1 MKIQILLLFIFNAVT
16 SFTQEKNDSSVYM
29 ESNVLDGVYVEP
41 YVNISNN
48 HRDRFVSNQFF
59 TTTIT
64 STDKEAFQKLFP
76 INDVLVPSIKGEKNI
91 VNGCVLIEPFKL
103 FNGRTFLPNS
113 IRYYLDTNDVNI
125 LENQIELEL
134 DSDFKVKEE
143 FLRPFYFKKTEV
155 TNAEYRDFVYWV
167 RDSIA
172 RRILSYEDEHK
183 WLILPDNYDS
193 IINSS
198 EDAWRNIDL
207 DNYPINWEEE
217 LDYGDSNIRLIINEL
232 FYSEQEYFY
241 NEKTIDSRRL
251 KYQFEDRT
259 HKATYIYPD
268 TTVWKENFSY
278 SYENM
283 KYLYFWHPAYDNY
296 PVVGVNYYQIQ
307 AFLDWKTKRLQK
319 QFNEIGL
326 EFIVEFSLPSASEW
340 EMAQISQ
347 FSDDGKISM
356 KRNYQDYL
364 DNNWLTDLRLHKYDA
379 IATED
384 STIGRNYYY
393 KNRNNALNTVLG
405 RANKQFS
412 FPYNYID
419 DESYK
424 RFLFIKSKK
433 EIDYTIY
440 GLNDN
445 VSEWLSENYKEN
457 WLSFYLLRQ
466 KQLGE
471 YKAKDIQLLKEIELE
486 FNTSNDTT
494 GVLVKGG
501 NWFDDRGME
510 GRNAKVFVNP
520 YDSYATV
527 GFRYVIRFEEK

>member
-1 MKIQILLLFIFNAVT
+1 MKIYILLLFIFYVVT
-16 SFTQEKNDSSVYM
+16 SFTQEKKDSSFYI

-41 YVNISNN
+41 LVNISNN

-64 STDKEAFQKLFP
+64 YKDKEAFQKLFP
-76 INDVLVPSIKGEKNI
+76 INDILVPSIKGEKNI

-103 FNGRTFLPNS
+103 FNGRTILPNS

-172 RRILSYEDEHK
+172 RRVLSYEDEHK
-183 WLILPDNYDS
+183 WLILPQNYDS

-217 LDYGDSNIRLIINEL
+217 LDYNDSNNIDVFL
-232 FYSEQEYFY
+232 EYDLYEETFFEGY
-241 NEKTIDSRRL
+241 YCNFLNL
-251 KYQFEDRT
+251 KYP
-259 HKATYIYPD
+259 HKDSKGNVQIYPD
-268 TTVWKENFSY
+268 TTVWKHDVNYKQTSGF
-278 SYENM
+278 
-283 KYLYFWHPAYDNY
+283 YFDAYDNY

-307 AFLDWKTKRLQK
+307 AFLHWKTKRLQK

-326 EFIVEFSLPSASEW
+326 EFVVEFSLPSASEW

-424 RFLFIKSKK
+424 RFLFIKTKK

-466 KQLGE
+466 KQLGG

-486 FNTSNDTT
+486 FNTLNDTT

-520 YDSYATV
+520 FNSYATV
-527 GFRYVIRFEEK
+527 GFRYVIRFEDK